1 MGNAVINQKVTNEKK
16 LTPECK
22 IFLVLCK
29 SCAALCNAFAQSGCA
44 EKVGEWVGR
53 GEGGAARS
61 TGFHLP
67 PGNYEASNLKYHPNT
82 NMNIGKSPQLHNED
96 KKLCRKVA
104 WVPPGTWQSVI
115 CLQYSGECKVSPYYK
130 YVYEYWRRRR
140 RCSMVDWELIFCP
153 ITPGSQITQILTQ
166 TARCM
171 QILLLPNGSIWMR
184 CVRESVERLRSN
196 G

>member
-1 MGNAVINQKVTNEKK
+1 
-16 LTPECK
+16 
-22 IFLVLCK
+22 
-29 SCAALCNAFAQSGCA
+29 
-44 EKVGEWVGR
+44 
-53 GEGGAARS
+53 
-61 TGFHLP
+61 
-67 PGNYEASNLKYHPNT
+67 
-82 NMNIGKSPQLHNED
+82 MNIGKPSHLHKED
-96 KKLCRKVA
+96 KKLCHKVA

-171 QILLLPNGSIWMR
+171 HILLLPNVSIWMC

-196 G
+196 GQFISWAAFLSTVPMLALLWGLHCKCISLHCAHAHAHCSLLPASTLVDSLHCTHAGTALEPALQVHFSPLCLCTALLPAST